1 MVRKQVGVDDDKVAL
16 LLVHGSRGLAAVHIQ
31 QLQDT
36 FLVFGNTAGNQDV
49 EITVGGQNFDM
60 LGVLQLLNAA
70 PGLARVVRLKVV
82 GRVGLPKVLL
92 LGGDPLVVL
101 DVILNL
107 KGVDEKKDIDI
118 RIRGDLLIFKC
129 KDRSAFSTVAIHPR
143 FLI

>member
-1 MVRKQVGVDDDKVAL
+1 MFMAHPYSPIFIPHFSFSSLFFFTLLNIIFAYL
-16 LLVHGSRGLAAVHIQ
+16 LLGLAQHVHGAHVDLLAQSI
-31 QLQDT
+31 
-36 FLVFGNTAGNQDV
+36 
-49 EITVGGQNFDM
+49 

-107 KGVDEKKDIDI
+107 KGVDEKK
-118 RIRGDLLIFKC
+118 RYR
-129 KDRSAFSTVAIHPR
+129 H
-143 FLI
+143 